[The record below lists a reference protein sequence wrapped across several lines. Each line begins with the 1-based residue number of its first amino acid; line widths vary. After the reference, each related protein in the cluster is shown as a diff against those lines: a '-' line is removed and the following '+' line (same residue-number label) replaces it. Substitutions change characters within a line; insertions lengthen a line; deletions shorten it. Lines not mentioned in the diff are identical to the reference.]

1 MTYENL
7 SPLFNAVI
15 VELHHSL
22 EGKNMKKTSKKT
34 ALTQAVEEYASRSSI
49 HGIGYAFDREL
60 SVVDRLLWL
69 LVVVAFLGIA
79 AALSWNLWSQWD
91 IEQVVKPN

>member
-1 MTYENL
+1 
-7 SPLFNAVI
+7 
-15 VELHHSL
+15 
-22 EGKNMKKTSKKT
+22 MKKTSKKT
-34 ALTQAVEEYASRSSI
+34 ALTQTIEEYSNRSSI

-79 AALSWNLWSQWD
+79 AALSWNLWSQWEN
-91 IEQVVKPN
+91 EQVCRKKQLIKSFAP